1 MGTHEIVVTSLSP
14 GLQVAACLNAL
25 ERAAKGTQ
33 PSLWQPRRFGNG
45 ISNYVQLQEEV
56 RQGRCTIVLN
66 DNGEAERLVSVLA
79 IRIRD
84 EESGNVLVELGRLV
98 DQVIRPICKLPGT
111 KLERGETAEQAVEKL
126 LHTSLAPLAKM
137 VMLETMDFDH
147 TPQTWC
153 SPRYNIRTRY
163 LRTVYN
169 ACLYGRHKLHPRQE
183 SCSFFTWVTAAQL
196 KEWAADAY
204 QERMCV
210 WLQAMDQT
218 EAVDCFGDVGDDE
231 VCTSVSATRRVHPS
245 GRFSDLSQG
254 PETFDRAHALQG
266 RNS

>member
-1 MGTHEIVVTSLSP
+1 MGAQTRVEQSLSSVRASQAKLSETLFEVRDDIRAFASNEKRVEPRSPQPRP
-14 GLQVAACLNAL
+14 GRKRTFTFAL
-25 ERAAKGTQ
+25 E
-33 PSLWQPRRFGNG
+33 
-45 ISNYVQLQEEV
+45 
-56 RQGRCTIVLN
+56 
-66 DNGEAERLVSVLA
+66 
-79 IRIRD
+79 
-84 EESGNVLVELGRLV
+84 
-98 DQVIRPICKLPGT
+98 
-111 KLERGETAEQAVEKL
+111 
-126 LHTSLAPLAKM
+126 
-137 VMLETMDFDH
+137 DFDH